1 MRKHQWRS
9 LLVVCLVLGLATA
22 VSPNAGLVVGWFI
35 AMYVVIR
42 LFFVDHPVV
51 WWYDALF
58 FGVAVG
64 IALLGAGVFAGV
76 CAALPLTG
84 ITTRSCRTFSV
95 ERAILANLWTLCL
108 MGGVFWFSLRLW
120 LWWKFRKRE

>member
-1 MRKHQWRS
+1 MRKHRWRS

-64 IALLGAGVFAGV
+64 IALLGAGVFAVV

-84 ITTRSCRTFSV
+84 ITTRSCRAFSV
-95 ERAILANLWTLCL
+95 ERAVLANLWTLCL

-120 LWWKFRKRE
+120 LDRKSVV

>member
-42 LFFVDHPVV
+42 LFFIDHPVV

-76 CAALPLTG
+76 CAASSG
-84 ITTRSCRTFSV
+84 SRYVYGYGGSFGSV
-95 ERAILANLWTLCL
+95 NE
-108 MGGVFWFSLRLW
+108 MHEDVGVGLQVQ
-120 LWWKFRKRE
+120 

>member
-1 MRKHQWRS
+1 MPNHEKAS
-9 LLVVCLVLGLATA
+9 VALLLVVCLVLGLATA

-64 IALLGAGVFAGV
+64 IALLRSRCVRSGLRGVAFDRDHDTE
-76 CAALPLTG
+76 L
-84 ITTRSCRTFSV
+84 S
-95 ERAILANLWTLCL
+95 
-108 MGGVFWFSLRLW
+108 SLQR
-120 LWWKFRKRE
+120 